1 MGVAG
6 QAPTAVTGR
15 FVGELKA
22 NREDEGENK
31 LDKCLAIIKKLKV
44 SGFIVEI
51 DADGAVFSW
60 CFGGLSHVSPSV
72 EMAVGADETS

>member
-1 MGVAG
+1 MRVAR
-6 QAPTAVTGR
+6 QAPTPTTGR
-15 FVGELKA
+15 LMFQLKA
-22 NREDEGENK
+22 KREDERQDE
-31 LDKCLAIIKKLKV
+31 LDKRLAVIKKLKV

-51 DADGAVFSW
+51 DGDGAVFSW

>member
-1 MGVAG
+1 MRVARE
-6 QAPTAVTGR
+6 APTAATRGLMS
-15 FVGELKA
+15 ELKA
-22 NREDEGENK
+22 KREDERQDE
-31 LDKCLAIIKKLKV
+31 LDERRAVIKKLKV

-51 DADGAVFSW
+51 DGDGAVFSR